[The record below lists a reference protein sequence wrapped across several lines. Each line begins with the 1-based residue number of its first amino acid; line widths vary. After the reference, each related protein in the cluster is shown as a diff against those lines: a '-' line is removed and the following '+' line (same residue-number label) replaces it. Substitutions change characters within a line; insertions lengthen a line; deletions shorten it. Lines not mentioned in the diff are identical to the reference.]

1 MSARYHNAMSSP
13 LAFRGGLVGALAP
26 FALFLV
32 GVVGLA
38 LSGAPDERGFWPVLL
53 AALALGLALAR
64 DRTQWA
70 ETAIA
75 SMAQP
80 IVVLMILA
88 WMLAGVLGVLLA
100 EAGMVQSLAWL
111 AQRAQLGPAL
121 YVGAAFLACV
131 LVSTSTGTSFG
142 TILVAGPLL
151 YPAGGSI
158 GADPALLMGAVL
170 AGATWGDS
178 ISPVSDTTIA
188 SAGSQRTDVP
198 GTVRTRLAY
207 VVPAGLAALI
217 ASVVLASLRTP
228 AAATTRPAVI
238 SGSAAALPLLL
249 VPLVVIAL
257 LVRRRHLLEGLF
269 AGIGLAIVLSLVLG
283 LLQPAQLFYVDREAF
298 GAKGLIIDGLGRGVG
313 VAVFTLLLMGLVG
326 TLQASGVL
334 TRLTPGRTGP
344 TPSAQRAEWWSVGA
358 VSAAVL
364 LTTHSV
370 VAVLTTGPWVRELG
384 ERAGIGAY
392 RRANLLD
399 MTVCTW
405 PFLLPY
411 FLPTILASSA
421 SAAGEAFGMPRLSPL
436 TIGMHNLYAWALLV
450 AVPLVIVT
458 GWGRG
463 RAADVHAPAGRKPL
477 HPASAT
483 VTSDTSRAARDRT

>member
-1 MSARYHNAMSSP
+1 MSSP
-13 LAFRGGLVGALAP
+13 LAFRGGLTGALAP

-75 SMAQP
+75 AMAQP

-111 AQRAQLGPAL
+111 AQRAHLGPAL

-151 YPAGGSI
+151 YPAGGAL

-207 VVPAGLAALI
+207 VVPAGLAALV
-217 ASVVLASLRTP
+217 ASVVLASLRAPTAV
-228 AAATTRPAVI
+228 AAVATAATATTREATI
-238 SGSAAALPLLL
+238 AGSAAALPLLV
-249 VPLVVIAL
+249 VPLVVIVL

-269 AGIGLAIVLSLVLG
+269 AGIGLAIVLSLALG
-283 LLQPAQLFYVDREAF
+283 LLQPAQLFYVDRDAF

-334 TRLTPGRTGP
+334 SRLTPGRSGAA
-344 TPSAQRAEWWSVGA
+344 PSAQRAEWWSVGA

-384 ERAGIGAY
+384 ERAGIGPY

-436 TIGMHNLYAWALLV
+436 TIGLHNLYAWALLV

-463 RAADVHAPAGRKPL
+463 QTRAPNGSPPMD
-477 HPASAT
+477 S
-483 VTSDTSRAARDRT
+483 TSP